1 MNLSLSS
8 YCQSERELFGV
19 KALSH
24 FLFRLNPDRPGD
36 LKESFDVE
44 CLDKKFV
51 SVKNYTLLLFWFY
64 SFCYV
69 TVFRTC
75 FICNFL
81 IEP

>member
-8 YCQSERELFGV
+8 YCQSKRELFGV

-51 SVKNYTLLLFWFY
+51 SVKNYTLLLF
-64 SFCYV
+64 
-69 TVFRTC
+69 
-75 FICNFL
+75 
-81 IEP
+81 